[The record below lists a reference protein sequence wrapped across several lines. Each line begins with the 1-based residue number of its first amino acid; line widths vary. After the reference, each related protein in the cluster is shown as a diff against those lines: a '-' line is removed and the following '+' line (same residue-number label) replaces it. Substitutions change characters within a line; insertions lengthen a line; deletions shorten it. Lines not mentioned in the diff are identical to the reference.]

1 MLAGLPE
8 GVFQNHMVHH
18 PLLQYQMLFPSL
30 LMSIAKPPTG
40 DDDSM
45 KDHEEKV
52 NPMDHLRFSALANQ
66 LAITQINQV
75 LMDLVKDTPG
85 DDLKK
90 LKESQG
96 AFMQLV
102 RDGFAQISQELV
114 KSTSIFANNTKL
126 LSGQEKK
133 LVTLHEVADKGFIE
147 TLSMTVDLQ
156 NFVKELSNATTSDAK
171 ELHGMLASIGDTLAK
186 VHYVV
191 GNITNDSLCCSKSD
205 TPLVLENGVFP
216 PTEAPPFTQDIL
228 TDIQGE
234 LRNLSKVLTEFI
246 GVTKSREVD
255 RDMVKVLIEKCS
267 NASIG
272 ETEVDLSSVTKA
284 IEEAFARNTGLIQ
297 PQVKNISEDLA
308 QANFGLVK
316 TQTDLKE
323 IRDLLTTDYGK
334 NDVGLQNLTTL
345 TLLHFAD
352 LAAKIDSLYNVSIPT
367 GRSKDA
373 TNCPDQYFAV
383 DEECFHVATTQ
394 QVTFETAQ
402 ATCDRY
408 NSYLAEPKSLLT
420 FLSVMETLQYNKSVD
435 LWMGG
440 KESRKEFS
448 VGHEAS
454 IIKVVWEWIRK
465 GDEIDH
471 GWNYQSPI
479 ENGKCLMLKE
489 NGLQDGD
496 CEDLK
501 GFVCQSSPLT

>member
-52 NPMDHLRFSALANQ
+52 NAMDHLRFSALANQ

-75 LMDLVKDTPG
+75 LMDLVKDTAG

-102 RDGFAQISQELV
+102 RDGFAQLNQELV
-114 KSTSIFANNTKL
+114 KSISIFANNTKL

-133 LVTLHEVADKGFIE
+133 LVSLHEVADKWFIE
-147 TLSMTVDLQ
+147 TLLMAVNLQ
-156 NFVKELSNATTSDAK
+156 NSVKDLSNTTASDAK
-171 ELHGMLASIGDTLAK
+171 ELHEMLASIGDTLEK

-191 GNITNDSLCCSKSD
+191 SKITDGSLCCSKSD
-205 TPLVLENGVFP
+205 IPPVIRDGAFP
-216 PTEAPPFTQDIL
+216 PTEAPLPSQDIL

-272 ETEVDLSSVTKA
+272 ETEVDLSNITKA
-284 IEEAFARNTGLIQ
+284 IEDAFARNSGLIQ
-297 PQVKNISEDLA
+297 PQVRNISEDLG
-308 QANFGLVK
+308 QANSGLAK

-323 IRDLLTTDYGK
+323 IRDILTTNYSK
-334 NDVGLQNLTTL
+334 NEVGLQNLTVL
-345 TLLHFAD
+345 TLLGFAD
-352 LAAKIDSLYNVSIPT
+352 LAAKIDSLYNISTPV

-383 DEECFHVATTQ
+383 DEECFHVATTE
-394 QVTFETAQ
+394 QVTFEDARM
-402 ATCDRY
+402 TCEY
-408 NSYLAEPKSLLT
+408 HNSILAEPKSLLK

-440 KESRKEFS
+440 MKKFRAVFRWPR
-448 VGHEAS
+448 GF
-454 IIKVVWEWIRK
+454 
-465 GDEIDH
+465 
-471 GWNYQSPI
+471 NYQ
-479 ENGKCLMLKE
+479 GRLGMD
-489 NGLQDGD
+489 Q
-496 CEDLK
+496 
-501 GFVCQSSPLT
+501 QRR